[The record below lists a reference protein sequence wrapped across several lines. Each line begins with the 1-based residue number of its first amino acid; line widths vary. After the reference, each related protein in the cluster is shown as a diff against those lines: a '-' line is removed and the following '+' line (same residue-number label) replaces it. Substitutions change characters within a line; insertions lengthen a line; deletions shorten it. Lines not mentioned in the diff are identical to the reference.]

1 MRYAK
6 KSLGQNFLIDSNIIK
21 KIIGLTNVFDKNI
34 LEIGPGKGALTDEIL
49 KNKPKSL
56 TLIEKDNLL
65 SNELKLKY
73 NDNKKITI
81 YNKDVLKFNFEKKL
95 EKDTIIF
102 GNLPY
107 NIASQI
113 LVNIIKFKKWPPK
126 YSCLIFMFQK
136 EMADRIIGKYGTS
149 KYGRLSILT
158 NYRLS
163 VLNKFKISPNC
174 FFPKPKIDSTVLFL
188 KPNSK
193 IKNKIKN
200 IENLEKITHVFF
212 SKKRKMINKSFSKLF
227 KNSENL
233 SQKLNIDLSLRPN
246 QLNENDFYKIVEYYE
261 KYKKI

>member
-1 MRYAK
+1 MKYAK
-6 KSLGQNFLIDSNIIK
+6 KSLGQNFLIDLNIVK
-21 KIIGLTNVFDKNI
+21 KIINLTAISDKNI

-49 KNKPKSL
+49 KNKPRSL

-73 NDNKKITI
+73 NKNKKIII

-95 EKDTIIF
+95 EEDTIIF

-113 LVNIIKFKKWPPK
+113 LVNIIRFKKWPPK

-158 NYRLS
+158 NYRLNL
-163 VLNKFKISPNC
+163 LNKFNISPNC

-200 IENLEKITHVFF
+200 VENLEKITHVFF

-233 SQKLNIDLSLRPN
+233 SRKLNINLSLRPD

-261 KYKKI
+261 KYKRN

>member
-6 KSLGQNFLIDSNIIK
+6 KSLGQNFLMDPNIIK
-21 KIIGLTNVFDKNI
+21 KIINLTNIFDKNV
-34 LEIGPGKGALTDEIL
+34 LEIGPGKGALTNEIL
-49 KNKPKSL
+49 KNKPRSL

-65 SNELKLKY
+65 SNELKSKY
-73 NDNKKITI
+73 NRNKKIII
-81 YNKDVLKFNFEKKL
+81 YNKDVLKFNFEKELK
-95 EKDTIIF
+95 KDTIIF

-113 LVNIIKFKKWPPK
+113 LVNIIKFKNWPPK

-158 NYRLS
+158 NYRLN

-188 KPNSK
+188 KPNNK
-193 IKNKIKN
+193 VKNKIKN
-200 IENLEKITHVFF
+200 IENLEKITHIFF

-233 SQKLNIDLSLRPN
+233 SRKLDINLTLRPN
-246 QLNENDFYKIVEYYE
+246 QLNENDFYRIVEYYE

>member
-1 MRYAK
+1 M
-6 KSLGQNFLIDSNIIK
+6 
-21 KIIGLTNVFDKNI
+21 
-34 LEIGPGKGALTDEIL
+34 EIGPGKGALTDEIL
-49 KNKPKSL
+49 KNKPRSL

-73 NDNKKITI
+73 NKNKKIII

-95 EKDTIIF
+95 EEDTIIF

-113 LVNIIKFKKWPPK
+113 LVNIIRFKKWPPK

-158 NYRLS
+158 NYRLNL
-163 VLNKFKISPNC
+163 LNKFNISPNC

-200 IENLEKITHVFF
+200 IKNLEKITRIFF
-212 SKKRKMINKSFSKLF
+212 SNKRKMINKSFSKLF
-227 KNSENL
+227 KNPENL
-233 SQKLNIDLSLRPN
+233 SRKLDINLSLRPD
-246 QLNENDFYKIVEYYE
+246 QLNESDFYRIVEYYE
-261 KYKKI
+261 KYKKF

>member
-1 MRYAK
+1 
-6 KSLGQNFLIDSNIIK
+6 
-21 KIIGLTNVFDKNI
+21 
-34 LEIGPGKGALTDEIL
+34 
-49 KNKPKSL
+49 
-56 TLIEKDNLL
+56 
-65 SNELKLKY
+65 
-73 NDNKKITI
+73 
-81 YNKDVLKFNFEKKL
+81 
-95 EKDTIIF
+95 
-102 GNLPY
+102 
-107 NIASQI
+107 
-113 LVNIIKFKKWPPK
+113 
-126 YSCLIFMFQK
+126 MFQK
-136 EMADRIIGKYGTS
+136 EMADRIIGRYGTS

-163 VLNKFKISPNC
+163 VLTKFKVSPNC
-174 FFPKPKIDSTVLFL
+174 FFPRPKIDSTVLLL

-233 SQKLNIDLSLRPN
+233 SQKLNIDLSLRPD